1 LRFCPRSLISPLRA
15 FRAHGIG
22 NDYLVVDAPMNPV
35 LVQALCDRHRGLG
48 SDGLLQPIQAPTGC
62 DYAVRIYNPDGSEA
76 EKSGNGLRI
85 FATYLRLKCGA
96 PSQFTVWTAGGK
108 VSCVVDDRSWP
119 PQVQVEM
126 GQARVGEP
134 RSFEDIFVTPV
145 SVGNPHAVVWGSY
158 PDWQARG
165 ARIEVSV
172 EGRTNVQFA
181 EIVNQHTIRAK
192 IWERGAGPTLSSGS
206 SSCAIAAAGVAQ
218 GRVQSPVTIQMEG
231 GELFVEVSPDMQLR
245 MSGPVEPVG
254 EFLVEEAWLHSRC

>member
-1 LRFCPRSLISPLRA
+1 MRYSPRSSISPLRA

-22 NDYLVVDAPMNPV
+22 NDYLVVDRSLSPS
-35 LVQALCDRHRGLG
+35 LVRALCDRHRGLG
-48 SDGLLQPIQAPTGC
+48 SDGVLVPVEVPAGC

-85 FATYLRLKCGA
+85 FATWLRLRRGA
-96 PSQFTVWTAGGK
+96 PSTFTVWTVGGK
-108 VSCVVDDRSWP
+108 VSCSVEDRSWP
-119 PQVQVEM
+119 PQVQVDM
-126 GQARVGEP
+126 GRAVVGIP
-134 RSFEDIFVTPV
+134 RPFEELMYTPV

-165 ARIEVSV
+165 ARIECSV

-181 EIVNQHTIRAK
+181 EVVNHHTIRAK

-206 SSCAIAAAGVAQ
+206 SSCAIAAAGVAS
-218 GRVQSPVTIQMEG
+218 GKVQSPVTIQMDG
-231 GELFVEVSPDMQLR
+231 GELFVEVSPTLDLR

-254 EFLVEEAWLHSRC
+254 DIVVEDAWLHSRS